1 MRNGLAAAFLV
12 GLVAT
17 SAMGAE
23 EWQTVTTGAVSIRVR
38 MRPDIPGGRE
48 VWAEGFMDAGLP
60 FVRAALRDHAL
71 FRKWMPYVN
80 ESRILSEESPNVRVT
95 YTQLDFPI
103 ISNRD
108 YVLRVEEEEGQAE
121 DGSVTFTQKWT
132 PNTDAVPERQGV
144 VRLHHNSG
152 SWLFTPQGEARVRYV
167 YRFTAEPGGAI
178 PGFLAG
184 VGQKDAVLDT
194 VHAVER
200 RARELAARAVPSP

>member
-1 MRNGLAAAFLV
+1 MRNRLVAALVV

-23 EWQTVTTGAVSIRVR
+23 EWETVATGAVSIRVR

-48 VWAEGFMDAGLP
+48 VWAEGSMDAGLAY
-60 FVRAALRDHAL
+60 VRAALRDHAQ
-71 FRKWMPYVN
+71 FRLWMPYVK
-80 ESRILSEESPNVRVT
+80 ESRVLKEDAPGSRVT
-95 YTQLDFPI
+95 YTRLAFPI

-108 YVLRVEEEEGQAE
+108 YVLHVEEEEGHAE

-132 PNTDAVPERQGV
+132 PDNGVAPEREGI

-152 SWLFTPQGEARVRYV
+152 SWFFTPRGETQVRYV
-167 YRFTAEPGGAI
+167 YRFTVEPGGSI

-194 VHAVER
+194 VRAVEK
-200 RARELAARAVPSP
+200 RARELAVRGAAAP